1 MAHDIEVHTRSQAEY
16 EYVKRKR
23 DKEMRMQLTSFAVM
37 IFLTLISFTAVTAG
51 FSPHIVTPAILVLA
65 AVQVALQF
73 YQFMHMKE
81 KGHGVVQF
89 FLYAGI
95 LIAFVTILTFV
106 TIIWW

>member
-1 MAHDIEVHTRSQAEY
+1 MAHIEVHTRTQAEY
-16 EYVKRKR
+16 EYARKKRAS
-23 DKEMRMQLTSFAVM
+23 EMRMQLTSFAIM
-37 IFLTLISFTAVTAG
+37 IFLTLISFTAVMAD
-51 FSPHIVTPAILVLA
+51 FSPHVVAPAILILA

-95 LIAFVTILTFV
+95 LIAFITILAFV
-106 TIIWW
+106 TIVWW